1 MSQQLD
7 NEVLRDLQKRQ
18 AYDEGYDAYVD
29 GLTQD
34 DNPYENVE
42 SEWDLRD
49 AWSDGWYNA
58 AWDD

>member
-1 MSQQLD
+1 MTAFDDARRSGY
-7 NEVLRDLQKRQ
+7 E
-18 AYDEGYDAYVD
+18 AYLN

-49 AWSDGWYNA
+49 AWSEGWADA

>member
-1 MSQQLD
+1 MTDFDEARRSGY
-7 NEVLRDLQKRQ
+7 E
-18 AYDEGYDAYVD
+18 AYLN

-49 AWSDGWYNA
+49 AWREGWADA

>member
-1 MSQQLD
+1 MSQLYD
-7 NEVLRDLQKRQ
+7 DEVLRNMQKRD
-18 AYDEGYDAYVD
+18 AKTEGYEAYQN

-49 AWSDGWYNA
+49 AWSEGWSDA